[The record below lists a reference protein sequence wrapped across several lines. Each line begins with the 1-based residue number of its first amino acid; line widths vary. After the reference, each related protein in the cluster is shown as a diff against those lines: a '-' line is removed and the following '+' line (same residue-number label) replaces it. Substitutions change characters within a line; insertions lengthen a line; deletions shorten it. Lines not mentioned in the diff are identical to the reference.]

1 MTRNLI
7 MILGDQLNFDNPAL
21 EGFDAAQDAILMVEA
36 SEEATQVWSHKARI
50 VLFLSAMRHFY
61 EALAARYG
69 DGLQGYYLKLAEHGF
84 TTLKDAWA
92 HYIATLKPQKVI
104 VCEPGEYRLE
114 HDLIAL
120 CQELNTPL
128 ALRDDT
134 HFMCSKADFRRW
146 ATDGKGGAG
155 KSGSGKELRMEFFYR
170 RMRQKYAI
178 LVKNNQ
184 PEGGSWNYDAENR
197 KSFGKSGPQHVPAA
211 PRLNIDEITQRVID
225 TVEQCFPDH
234 PGSLD
239 NFIWPVTRQEAL
251 DFLDVFIRHKLA
263 GFGDHQDAM
272 WQRYNPAQSPYLWHS
287 LLSSSLNLKLLNP
300 REVIAAAIAAYE
312 QQALPLASVEGFIR
326 QILGWREFIRG
337 VYWLDM
343 PQMATSNYYNHTR
356 KLPDWYWTGKTH
368 MNCMRQTIHDTL
380 QHGYAHHI
388 QRLMVTGMFGILAEL
403 NPREVEAWYLAMY
416 VDAVEWV
423 ELPNV
428 AGMALYANGGRF
440 TSKPYV
446 ASGAYIKRMSNYC
459 SNCKYKPE
467 LKTGANA
474 CPTTTLYWYFI
485 IKHYDALSSNPR
497 TALMAKNLSRF
508 SAEEIAAIE
517 AHAKNLLQHMHTV

>member
-7 MILGDQLNFDNPAL
+7 LILGDQLNFDNPAL
-21 EGFDAAQDAILMVEA
+21 EGFDAAQDAIMMVEA

-146 ATDGKGGAG
+146 ATDGIGGAG

-197 KSFGKSGPQHVPAA
+197 
-211 PRLNIDEITQRVID
+211 
-225 TVEQCFPDH
+225 
-234 PGSLD
+234 
-239 NFIWPVTRQEAL
+239 
-251 DFLDVFIRHKLA
+251 
-263 GFGDHQDAM
+263 
-272 WQRYNPAQSPYLWHS
+272 
-287 LLSSSLNLKLLNP
+287 
-300 REVIAAAIAAYE
+300 
-312 QQALPLASVEGFIR
+312 
-326 QILGWREFIRG
+326 
-337 VYWLDM
+337 
-343 PQMATSNYYNHTR
+343 
-356 KLPDWYWTGKTH
+356 
-368 MNCMRQTIHDTL
+368 
-380 QHGYAHHI
+380 
-388 QRLMVTGMFGILAEL
+388 
-403 NPREVEAWYLAMY
+403 
-416 VDAVEWV
+416 
-423 ELPNV
+423 
-428 AGMALYANGGRF
+428 
-440 TSKPYV
+440 
-446 ASGAYIKRMSNYC
+446 
-459 SNCKYKPE
+459 
-467 LKTGANA
+467 
-474 CPTTTLYWYFI
+474 
-485 IKHYDALSSNPR
+485 
-497 TALMAKNLSRF
+497 
-508 SAEEIAAIE
+508 
-517 AHAKNLLQHMHTV
+517 